1 MNQKSITGLV
11 VLIIGFFL
19 FQNLRKGSV
28 EGSSEVIPD
37 KVIPDEVIP
46 ERPSST
52 PLEKPIQKPL
62 VIIPQVVKRLEKP
75 RYVDPSL
82 ITKEEYIPPF
92 PNPEEEYYSS
102 VEGEMLPDR
111 DKMGRVEGMMDYL
124 WGKGSETATSTASK
138 PAPPQAPKPPVFI
151 KRLSNVNGESLT
163 PVRVKGLGGSGLA
176 DI

>member
-37 KVIPDEVIP
+37 EVITG
-46 ERPSST
+46 RPSST

-62 VIIPQVVKRLEKP
+62 VIIPQVVKRTEEP

-124 WGKGSETATSTASK
+124 WGKGSETAQATTT
-138 PAPPQAPKPPVFI
+138 PAPPQAPKFI